1 MYDHMRGFLD
11 MQFEINVL
19 SSFIPILQNFWK
31 RPMNKTKRIVNA
43 MNEYD

>member
-1 MYDHMRGFLD
+1 MYDYTRGFLD

-19 SSFIPILQNFWK
+19 SSFPILEKFWK
-31 RPMNKTKRIVNA
+31 RPMKKTKGIVQA